1 MRFVAFV
8 LVFLLSSCASAPK
21 EAATF
26 DMVTIPKAT
35 SGEGILVFYRTYTP
49 PLAYEMRISV
59 NDKQITA
66 LPNNT
71 FSYVQ
76 LTPGKFKLKTSWHPL
91 SGMFSNEQEF
101 EIKAGETLFL
111 QLNSDVWTPTG
122 IQLGSDGHAAQAHGL
137 AADTLRQCCKYVAS
151 TQL

>member
-1 MRFVAFV
+1 MRFVAFL
-8 LVFLLSSCASAPK
+8 LVVLLSACASAPK
-21 EAATF
+21 DAATF
-26 DMVTIPKAT
+26 DMVAIPKA
-35 SGEGILVFYRTYTP
+35 SSAEGILVFYRTYTP
-49 PLAYEMRISV
+49 PLAYDMRISV

-91 SGMFSNEQEF
+91 SGMFSNEQDF

-122 IQLGSDGHAAQAHGL
+122 IQLGSNEHAAQNHSL
-137 AADTLRQCCKYVAS
+137 AADRLRQCCQYVAS

>member
-1 MRFVAFV
+1 MRFIAFV
-8 LVFLLSSCASAPK
+8 FVVLLSSCASAPK
-21 EAATF
+21 EAETF
-26 DMVTIPKAT
+26 DMVAIPKAT

-49 PLAYEMRISV
+49 PLAYDMRISV

-111 QLNSDVWTPTG
+111 QLNSDVWMPTG
-122 IQLGSDGHAAQAHGL
+122 IQLGSNEHAAQALDL
-137 AADTLRQCCKYVAS
+137 ATDTLRQCCKYVAS